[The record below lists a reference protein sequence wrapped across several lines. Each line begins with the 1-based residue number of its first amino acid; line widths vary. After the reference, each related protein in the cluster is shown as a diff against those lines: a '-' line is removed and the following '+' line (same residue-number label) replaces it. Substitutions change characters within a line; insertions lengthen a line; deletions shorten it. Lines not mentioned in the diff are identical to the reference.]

1 MCLPENADHE
11 HLTYH
16 LRLYIYVYFF
26 NGSFLVISI
35 LLVDVLPIE
44 AYRG

>member
-11 HLTYH
+11 HLTDH

-26 NGSFLVISI
+26 NVFLVISI
-35 LLVDVLPIE
+35 LLVDGLQIE